1 MKLDRKLQQQI
12 LCAAADAYPD
22 SIPEGVFNNIS
33 SNHDGDIVTANLI
46 YLSEHGLIKEV
57 VQQRM
62 KGFFNAANTQCI
74 CTKNGVDFVAD
85 DGGLGAILNTVT
97 VKLHEDTLREMI
109 ESKILQSDLS
119 KKEKETF
126 VQSLKKLPADSIKH
140 LTMKLLDKGIE
151 SSPAIL
157 DLISSCLR

>member
-1 MKLDRKLQQQI
+1 MKLNRELQKRI
-12 LCAAADAYPD
+12 LDAASDNYPRFA
-22 SIPEGVFNNIS
+22 SHILFNEITSGYSESVLLANI
-33 SNHDGDIVTANLI
+33 V
-46 YLSEHGLIKEV
+46 YLEQHGLIKENSV
-57 VQQRM
+57 ARSYEGDIAFNPPACTH
-62 KGFFNAANTQCI
+62 KGM
-74 CTKNGVDFVAD
+74 DFLAE

-109 ESKILQSDLS
+109 ESKILQSDLP

-140 LTMKLLDKGIE
+140 LTMKLLDKGVE

-157 DLISSCLR
+157 ALIVSCLR